1 MAEML
6 QRRGPF
12 EALSSSLSSL
22 QLVIL
27 EINRGLD
34 PFESLDTRRPPGLLM
49 ANGKVSIEIFFDDH
63 FRIINCR
70 VELYKFLVYTD

>member
-1 MAEML
+1 MTGYELIRLGCEPKTEQMAEML

-49 ANGKVSIEIFFDDH
+49 ANGKSID
-63 FRIINCR
+63 
-70 VELYKFLVYTD
+70 